1 MADEADLGN
10 IQTELNAERSIKYAQ
25 LEASKPI
32 PTSESCFWCS
42 AKTVEGRRFCNANCR
57 DMWQAYGSQ

>member
-10 IQTELNAERSIKYAQ
+10 MQVELNAERSIKYAQ

>member
-1 MADEADLGN
+1 MDEADLGN
-10 IQTELNAERSIKYAQ
+10 IQAELNADRSIKYAQ

-32 PTSESCFWCS
+32 PTSEHCLWCS
-42 AKTVEGRRFCNANCR
+42 SKTKEGRRFCNANCR

>member
-10 IQTELNAERSIKYAQ
+10 IQTELNAERSIRYAQ